1 MIEQEEQI
9 SAEKSVQ
16 TEENSVG
23 KVRKKDPR
31 SIENKLGRQKYHEVL
46 TKKVFVQ
53 NQQILDELRWIRHRV
68 KALGE
73 NDIDMPMLER
83 FAFRDQVDSEIFQRL
98 MIAGDSGVFPKDV
111 AVDVALAKYHLRYY
125 DVSRRIVRM
134 NKRLHFEVGEFLFEK
149 RGHKWAV
156 TKFGFEV
163 WGKSV
168 SEVEEEQQKQNS
180 SWEREKIV

>member
-9 SAEKSVQ
+9 STEKSVQ
-16 TEENSVG
+16 TEENRVE
-23 KVRKKDPR
+23 KVHKKDPR

-46 TKKVFVQ
+46 TKKVFAQ
-53 NQQILDELRWIRHRV
+53 NEQILDELRWIRHRV

-73 NDIDMPMLER
+73 SDIDMPMLER
-83 FAFRDQVDSEIFQRL
+83 YAFRDQVDSEIFQRL
-98 MIAGDSGVFPKDV
+98 MTAGDSGVFPKDV

-149 RGHKWAV
+149 RGHRWAV

-163 WGKSV
+163 WGKSKKEFDE
-168 SEVEEEQQKQNS
+168 EVKEEGPKYGES
-180 SWEREKIV
+180 

>member
-9 SAEKSVQ
+9 STEKSVQ
-16 TEENSVG
+16 TAENRVE
-23 KVRKKDPR
+23 KVHKKDPR

-98 MIAGDSGVFPKDV
+98 MTAGDFGVFPKDV
-111 AVDVALAKYHLRYY
+111 AVDAALAKYHLRYY
-125 DVSRRIVRM
+125 DVSRRVVRM

-149 RGHKWAV
+149 RGHRWAV

-163 WGKSV
+163 WGKSKKEFDE
-168 SEVEEEQQKQNS
+168 EVREEGPKYGEP
-180 SWEREKIV
+180 

>member
-1 MIEQEEQI
+1 MIEQDEQI
-9 SAEKSVQ
+9 SIEKSVQ

-46 TKKVFVQ
+46 TKKVFGQ
-53 NQQILDELRWIRHRV
+53 NEQILDELRWIRHRL

-73 NDIDMPMLER
+73 SDIDMLMLER
-83 FAFRDQVDSEIFQRL
+83 YAFRDQVDSEIFHRL
-98 MIAGDSGVFPKDV
+98 MSAGDSGVFPKDV
-111 AVDVALAKYHLRYY
+111 AVDVALAKFHLRYY

-149 RGHKWAV
+149 RGHRWAV
-156 TKFGFEV
+156 TKFGFDIWDKTEKEFDEEV
-163 WGKSV
+163 
-168 SEVEEEQQKQNS
+168 KQAGS
-180 SWEREKIV
+180 KYGES